1 MKSLQKKS
9 TSKSALD
16 GFDSEKHLADDFN
29 SFYLWYEKQH
39 FTAHI
44 NRFRNK
50 IAAPPAFT
58 LGLAKPFKQTKT
70 KSPGPDNIS
79 RQILKHCS
87 DQISGI
93 SHYIFTPSLKLQKV
107 PEVWKY
113 SIIAPVSKSNTQKA
127 LNDFRLP
134 ALTSLVMMSFQEIV
148 KNEFWHKL
156 KNI

>member
-9 TSKSALD
+9 TSKTALD
-16 GFDSEKHLADDFN
+16 GFNSDKHLADDFN

-44 NRFRNK
+44 NRFK
-50 IAAPPAFT
+50 DKVTAPPAFT
-58 LGLAKPFKQTKT
+58 PGVAKPVRQTKT

-79 RQILKHCS
+79 GQILKHCS

-93 SHYIFTPSLKLQKV
+93 SHYIFTQSLKLQKV

-113 SIIAPVSKSNTQKA
+113 SIIAPVSKSNTPKA
-127 LNDFRLP
+127 LHDFRP
-134 ALTSLVMMSFQEIV
+134 AALTSLVMKSFEKIV